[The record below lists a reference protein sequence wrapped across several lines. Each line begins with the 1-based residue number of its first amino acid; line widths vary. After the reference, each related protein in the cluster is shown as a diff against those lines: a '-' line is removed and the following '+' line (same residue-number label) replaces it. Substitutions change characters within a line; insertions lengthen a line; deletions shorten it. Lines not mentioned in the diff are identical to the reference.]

1 MDEAHFPE
9 RLNAGQVGRYA
20 AIIQNTMGMLEMAN
34 FFRRWIGNIAYIIFS
49 WVIRPIL
56 VVSVILVLAATC
68 IVIFFQFFS
77 DLRPVLALVGILV
90 FASSLVALFITIIE
104 DGAPPTRWP

>member
-1 MDEAHFPE
+1 MDEPDFPE
-9 RLNAGQVGRYA
+9 RLNAGQLGRYA
-20 AIIQNTMGMLEMAN
+20 AIIQNTMGMLVAH

-56 VVSVILVLAATC
+56 VVSVILVLATTC

-77 DLRPVLALVGILV
+77 GLQPVWALVGILA
-90 FASSLVALFITIIE
+90 FASGLVALFITIIE